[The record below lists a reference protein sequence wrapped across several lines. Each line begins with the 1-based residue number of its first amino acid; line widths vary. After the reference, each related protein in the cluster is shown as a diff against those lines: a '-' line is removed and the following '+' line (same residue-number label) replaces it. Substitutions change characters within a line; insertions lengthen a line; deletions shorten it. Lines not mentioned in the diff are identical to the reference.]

1 MADSQPFQ
9 VESNVLKLKEDRKPN
24 QGQTNMLIE
33 DDWPS
38 FIAQQDFAVEK
49 SNPSK
54 EDQNTRQY

>member
-1 MADSQPFQ
+1 MADSQPVQ

-38 FIAQQDFAVEK
+38 FIAQ
-49 SNPSK
+49 
-54 EDQNTRQY
+54 